1 MSCCRKTDGLGN
13 PIFDHCPELGASVA
27 KSFCSGASCLD
38 CCAAAL
44 PLGAQHAIS
53 CSGCIWGKE
62 GDAAW
67 VTYEACITACGAGAG
82 GAAGASGAA
91 GAGG

>member
-1 MSCCRKTDGLGN
+1 MYCCKKSDSLAD

-27 KSFCSGASCLD
+27 KSFCSGASCVD

-44 PLGAQHAIS
+44 PLGAEHAMS
-53 CSGCIWGKE
+53 CSDCPWGKE

-67 VTYEACITACGAGAG
+67 VTYAACIGACGTGAG
-82 GAAGASGAA
+82 GGG
-91 GAGG
+91 GAGVGGG